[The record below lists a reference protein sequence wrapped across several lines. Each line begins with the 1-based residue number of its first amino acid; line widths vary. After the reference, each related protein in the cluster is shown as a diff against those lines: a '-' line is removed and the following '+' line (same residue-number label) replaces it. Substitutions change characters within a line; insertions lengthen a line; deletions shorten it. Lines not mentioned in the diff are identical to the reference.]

1 MRHRTGSLPPELRF
15 GPAWPTCEELSTNH
29 RFSTGGLLAFAVH
42 RKLQFLLPIALA
54 ACTGCAG
61 PTRGLAGKTGL
72 SAPRYGWLRKQ
83 GKPVD
88 ANTSHA
94 VPAADLSA
102 NGVLWPSA
110 NTATRADSN
119 GYGPDLERT
128 VAPSA
133 LAWNDPAPAVP
144 APAAQ
149 KWHPEKHLPAPHPAN
164 AKDSTE
170 YFAPEPR
177 HWNTKAIAAAPAA
190 LATVVAAVAA
200 HSVPVLVVGGAIAF
214 ALGLIGSRQCRDRE
228 DRGKGFALV
237 GMVIGAVALF
247 VGLMAV
253 ILTA

>member
-1 MRHRTGSLPPELRF
+1 MRGSLYRT
-15 GPAWPTCEELSTNH
+15 WRTCEQLSTNPF
-29 RFSTGGLLAFAVH
+29 FSTGALLAFAVH

-54 ACTGCAG
+54 ACAGCAG
-61 PTRGLAGKTGL
+61 PTRGLAGKTGP

-88 ANTSHA
+88 ANTPHA
-94 VPAADLSA
+94 VPAVDLSA
-102 NGVLWPSA
+102 NAVLRPSA
-110 NTATRADSN
+110 NMATTPEDN
-119 GYGPDLERT
+119 GTGPDLEGT

-133 LAWNDPAPAVP
+133 LAWNGSVP
-144 APAAQ
+144 ATSDPMALSR
-149 KWHPEKHLPAPHPAN
+149 PPGKHRPAPHTAI

-170 YFAPEPR
+170 YYAPEPR

-190 LATVVAAVAA
+190 LATVVVAVAA

-228 DRGKGFALV
+228 DRGKGFALA

-247 VGLMAV
+247 VGLMAM